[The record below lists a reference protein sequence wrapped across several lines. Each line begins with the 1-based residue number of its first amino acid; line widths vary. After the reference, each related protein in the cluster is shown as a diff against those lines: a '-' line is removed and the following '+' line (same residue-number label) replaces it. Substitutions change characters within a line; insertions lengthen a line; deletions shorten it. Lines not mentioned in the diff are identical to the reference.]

1 MVVRYVYLPFA
12 ASSTCRGGFVKPTM
26 ESALAATAHL
36 APEAVA
42 LEYAVIG
49 ELPSSPE
56 APRDAAETCA
66 SLPQPQGLTTSPSSR
81 VYAGQVRTAPSV
93 LSPIPYA
100 HACTPARCAPSLS

>member
-1 MVVRYVYLPFA
+1 MCGGPCSNLPYEA
-12 ASSTCRGGFVKPTM
+12 TCHVSYHGSFVKHM
-26 ESALAATAHL
+26 ESAHM

-56 APRDAAETCA
+56 AAKDAAEPSA
-66 SLPQPQGLTTSPSSR
+66 SLPQTQGLTTSPSSR